1 MNSLNPVRWSSSDL
15 EAFGALVQTR
25 HFTRAA
31 ERCHLSQSAF
41 SQKIRRLELAVGAR
55 LFERSTRQVS
65 LTPEGEVLAQEVLRL
80 EQELQQALGRLQAL
94 AGLQAGRVAV
104 AALPSMA
111 AVWLPGLVAQW
122 RQQHPQVQLSVH
134 DTLAQ
139 GATALLREGRVDFAL
154 TAGGDLREFDT
165 ELLLTE
171 PYWLVC
177 PASHPLAARGPAGA
191 HWADLGGEEL
201 IHLARSSSVRQQI
214 ERLDLP
220 PTWRTSPLEV
230 EHLATLAG
238 LVRAGLGLS
247 LVPALTLFHFT
258 GPGLA
263 AVPFQEPALARP
275 LVLARRKGQA
285 LSVAAQAL
293 RELLRQRLA
302 TPAAALPPP

>member
-1 MNSLNPVRWSSSDL
+1 MKPLNPIRWSSADL

-41 SQKIRRLELAVGAR
+41 SQKIRRLEAAVGAR

-65 LTPEGEVLAQEVLRL
+65 LTPEGELLAQEVLRL

-111 AVWLPGLVAQW
+111 AVWLPGLVAEW
-122 RQQHPQVQLSVH
+122 RQRHPQVQLTVH

-139 GATALLREGRVDFAL
+139 GATTLLREGRVDFAL
-154 TAGGDLREFDT
+154 TAGGDLREFDI
-165 ELLLTE
+165 ELLRTE

-177 PASHPLAARGPAGA
+177 PAGHRLAERGGMGAG
-191 HWADLGGEEL
+191 WDDLAGEEL

-214 ERLDLP
+214 ERLNLSP
-220 PTWRTSPLEV
+220 GWRTSVLEV
-230 EHLATLAG
+230 EHLATLAA

-247 LVPALTLFHFT
+247 LVPELTLFHFRDA
-258 GPGLA
+258 GLVA
-263 AVPFQEPALARP
+263 LPFQEPALARP

-293 RELLRQRLA
+293 RGLLLARLA
-302 TPAAALPPP
+302 GDNPGLA

>member
-1 MNSLNPVRWSSSDL
+1 MKPLNPIRWSSAVL

-41 SQKIRRLELAVGAR
+41 SQKIRRLEAAVGAR

-65 LTPEGEVLAQEVLRL
+65 LTPEGELLAQEVLRL

-104 AALPSMA
+104 AAVSSKEK
-111 AVWLPGLVAQW
+111 VWLPGLVAEW
-122 RQQHPQVQLSVH
+122 RQRHPQVQLTLH

-139 GATALLREGRVDFAL
+139 GATTLLREGRVDFAL

-165 ELLLTE
+165 EVLCTE

-177 PASHPLAARGPAGA
+177 PATHPLAARAAAGA
-191 HWADLGGEEL
+191 GWQDLAGEEL
-201 IHLARSSSVRQQI
+201 IHLARSSSV
-214 ERLDLP
+214 
-220 PTWRTSPLEV
+220 LEV
-230 EHLATLAG
+230 EHLATLAA

-247 LVPALTLFHFT
+247 LVPELTLFHFRDA
-258 GPGLA
+258 GLVA
-263 AVPFQEPALARP
+263 LPFNEPALARP

-293 RELLRQRLA
+293 RAMLLERLSVA
-302 TPAAALPPP
+302 GGAGA